1 MKNLI
6 KTSIIVVLLLM
17 TALSSAK
24 DIPSLRNLE
33 DGKTTMLT
41 LLHVKQGD
49 QLIIKD
55 LSGKDLYIETIQTSG
70 KFKKE
75 FHLTLLADGAYYFE
89 LNKYLEVQKIPFEVI
104 NHRVH
109 YKKGKESITPKHS
122 NKQKAAIF

>member
-55 LSGKDLYIETIQTSG
+55 LIGDLLIRDIAFTIHT
-70 KFKKE
+70 
-75 FHLTLLADGAYYFE
+75 
-89 LNKYLEVQKIPFEVI
+89 
-104 NHRVH
+104 
-109 YKKGKESITPKHS
+109 
-122 NKQKAAIF
+122 